1 MHFSLESDFFNV
13 IDFTQRWNFLCNGLL
28 HLNII
33 IVIFIP
39 VGWRQEREVAGGP
52 QVPFW
57 CHVINYLKHSRH
69 MHNMDFIPKGF
80 LAAFIS
86 SKGHS
91 LCDTSAI
98 IFFVDLCGLSCSSY
112 LIYVFI
118 FIWISHLLW
127 DYFAIYHFMGDYS
140 CCWYE
145 DCFTFFTFWLC
156 FSSHGKP
163 I

>member
-1 MHFSLESDFFNV
+1 M
-13 IDFTQRWNFLCNGLL
+13 L

-39 VGWRQEREVAGGP
+39 VGWRQERKVAGSP

-57 CHVINYLKHSRH
+57 CHVINYLKHTRH

-91 LCDTSAI
+91 RCDTSAI
-98 IFFVDLCGLSCSSY
+98 IFFVDLCGLSCSNY
-112 LIYVFI
+112 VIYVFT

-127 DYFAIYHFMGDYS
+127 DYFASYFFSREIIAAVDMKTVLFFSHFDR
-140 CCWYE
+140 
-145 DCFTFFTFWLC
+145 
-156 FSSHGKP
+156 FSSHSEA

>member
-1 MHFSLESDFFNV
+1 MIHLLDFPFQCLFNICAFQSWIRFLYSDSYSLRGEIFYV
-13 IDFTQRWNFLCNGLL
+13 GLL

-39 VGWRQEREVAGGP
+39 VGWRQERKVAGSP

-57 CHVINYLKHSRH
+57 CHVINYLKHIRH

-91 LCDTSAI
+91 RCDTSAI
-98 IFFVDLCGLSCSSY
+98 IFFVDLCGLSCSNY
-112 LIYVFI
+112 VIYVFI

-127 DYFAIYHFMGDYS
+127 DYFANY
-140 CCWYE
+140 
-145 DCFTFFTFWLC
+145 FFQ
-156 FSSHGKP
+156 GR
-163 I
+163 